1 MPSSRGRLLLW
12 LRDYLHHRHARVKF
26 QGRVSCFQELEN
38 GTPQGGILS
47 PFLFNLPMEQLMAL
61 PFPED
66 TSLLSYVDDL
76 ALVVT
81 SRGNKHKRT
90 QQALDA
96 ISRSARNSGSRSRP
110 RSPGP

>member
-47 PFLFNLPMEQLMAL
+47 PFLFSLLMEQLVAL
-61 PFPED
+61 FFPED
-66 TSLLSYVDDL
+66 TSLLSYADDL
-76 ALVVT
+76 APVVT
-81 SRGNKHKRT
+81 GRGNKHRHT
-90 QQALDA
+90 HQALDA
-96 ISRSARNSGSRSRP
+96 ISGKCEEP
-110 RSPGP
+110 